1 MPTFLGPYDFQEI
14 PREILMRNLM
24 LLDTTIDSEN
34 ASGSFNLGD
43 ITIPGTNIVQIIVKV
58 SQAFNGACEL
68 TVGTNFEP
76 SLYVLND
83 DLDLNLPG
91 FYVIPVLEELS
102 TAVQLKVFFVKGF
115 GVTQGKLEVFAIVA
129 N

>member
-43 ITIPGTNIVQIIVKV
+43 ITTPGTNIVQIIVKI
-58 SQAFNGACEL
+58 SEAFDGVCEV

-83 DLDLNLPG
+83 DIDLSLPG
-91 FYVIPVLEELS
+91 FYVIPLLEELT
-102 TAVQLKVFFVKGF
+102 TAVQLKVYFIKGF
-115 GVTQGKLEVFAIVA
+115 GVTQGKLEVFAIIA